1 MPINVFRNRNFRL
14 LWFGTVVSASGFAV
28 GNMVIEWIIYATT
41 HTALLLALL
50 GIVEFVPML
59 TIGVFAGAL
68 VDRRDR
74 RSLMIMSDIV
84 RACAMAVLAVIVI
97 IMGFNSIA
105 IFGAVVVI
113 SIFGAIFD
121 PASSA
126 LLPSLVKKENLT
138 DGNGFLQAG
147 ETIAKIIG
155 SPLGG
160 ILIVLAGIASGFI
173 YNSITF
179 AISAIAIGMLGVPAS
194 MQKVRGPEEERHEK
208 LLEEVKTGFRFL
220 LGRRAL
226 LAMTVTSMILNFFS
240 FYQIYIVVYALNIL
254 HNGPVVFGLLVGG
267 SSIGYAVG
275 AALIGRL
282 HFEKAPGIWVPLM
295 WGLGGL
301 PLIFLIL
308 IPVTSISIVSMFFEG
323 FLGGMVNTVWVS
335 VIQRVVPEDFLG
347 RYFSIEGTIGY
358 SMVPA
363 GITFGGFLIAL
374 YGVGFAFL
382 LAGISILIIGLTML
396 TRRNIR
402 SWGREER

>member
-14 LWFGTVVSASGFAV
+14 LWFGTIVSASGYAV
-28 GNMVIEWIIYATT
+28 GNVVIEWIIYATT
-41 HTALLLALL
+41 HTALLLTLL

-68 VDRRDR
+68 VDRHDR
-74 RSLMIMSDIV
+74 RRLMIISDLV

-105 IFGAVVVI
+105 IFGAVVII
-113 SIFGAIFD
+113 SIFGAVFD

-147 ETIAKIIG
+147 ETIARIIG

-160 ILIVLAGIASGFI
+160 ILIVLIGIASGFI
-173 YNSITF
+173 FNSITF
-179 AISAIAIGMLGVPAS
+179 AISAIAVGMLGIPAS
-194 MQKVRGPEEERHEK
+194 MQKVSNPEQERHEK
-208 LLEEVKTGFRFL
+208 LLEEVKMGFRFL

-226 LAMTVTSMILNFFS
+226 LAMTITSMILNFFS

-254 HNGPVVFGLLVGG
+254 HNGSVVFGLLVGG
-267 SSIGYAVG
+267 SSVGYAVG
-275 AALIGRL
+275 AASTGRL
-282 HFEKAPGIWVPLM
+282 HFEKAPGISVPLI
-295 WGLGGL
+295 WGLGGF
-301 PLIFLIL
+301 PLIFLVL

-323 FLGGMVNTVWVS
+323 LLGGMVNTIWVS

-363 GITFGGFLIAL
+363 GITFGGFLISME
-374 YGVGFAFL
+374 GIGFAFL
-382 LAGISILIIGLTML
+382 FAGICLVIIGLIML
-396 TRRNIR
+396 MSRSIR
-402 SWGREER
+402 SWGKRER

>member
-160 ILIVLAGIASGFI
+160 ILIVLVGIASGFI

>member
-41 HTALLLALL
+41 HTALLLTLL

-160 ILIVLAGIASGFI
+160 ILIVLVGIASGFI

-226 LAMTVTSMILNFFS
+226 LAMTVTSMVLNFFS

>member
-41 HTALLLALL
+41 HTALLLTLL

-160 ILIVLAGIASGFI
+160 ILIVLVGIASGFI